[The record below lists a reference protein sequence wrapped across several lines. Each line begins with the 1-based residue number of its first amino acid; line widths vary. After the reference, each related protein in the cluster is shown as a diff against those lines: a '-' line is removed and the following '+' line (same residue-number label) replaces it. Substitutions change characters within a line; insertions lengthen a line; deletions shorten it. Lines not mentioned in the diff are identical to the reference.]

1 MIANKAAL
9 PDAEAEAAVAEGLRL
24 SELPAGAPY
33 HVCAGSASVQTGD
46 ALFGEATRASPSGPH
61 GGLTWLLRR
70 VESEGSALDA
80 RVARQVAE
88 EKARA
93 ERAREERRQS

>member
-9 PDAEAEAAVAEGLRL
+9 QDAEAEAAVAEGLRL

-46 ALFGEATRASPSGPH
+46 ARLA
-61 GGLTWLLRR
+61 LRP
-70 VESEGSALDA
+70 A
-80 RVARQVAE
+80 R
-88 EKARA
+88 
-93 ERAREERRQS
+93 